1 MNLNQLE
8 LEESAGLP
16 APRKVFKEYFDI
28 NKTHTPIQ
36 LMLAEHEKH
45 FNWTTKTAMKDR
57 TAYYAL
63 AHKCLKEKG
72 ESKLKSVL
80 NWGREKRVHIKAL
93 LTVLSRSSK

>member
-1 MNLNQLE
+1 MILDLE
-8 LEESAGLP
+8 HEESAGLP
-16 APRKVFKEYFDI
+16 APRKKVKEYFSLER
-28 NKTHTPIQ
+28 THTPIQ

-72 ESKLKSVL
+72 ESSLKGIL
-80 NWGREKRVHIKAL
+80 DWCKARNVHIRAVIK
-93 LTVLSRSSK
+93 VLSK

>member
-1 MNLNQLE
+1 MRLDIYE
-8 LEESAGLP
+8 EESAGLP
-16 APRKVFKEYFDI
+16 APRKIVKEYFDI

-45 FNWTTKTAMKDR
+45 FQWTTKTAMKDR

-72 ESKLKSVL
+72 ESSLKGIL
-80 NWGREKRVHIKAL
+80 DWCKARNVHIRAVIK
-93 LTVLSRSSK
+93 VLSK